1 MIKLMQL
8 YPEHLNLNGDG
19 GNLLVLEKRIAWG
32 GLNSKRIEHRPGQ
45 SESERPDILLI
56 GHGSTDAWRQ
66 IYADFVR
73 LAPTIRQWM
82 QNGTL
87 VIAIS
92 SGYAAMH
99 GLFDELPRSIDRVER
114 KSKFCVA
121 EFEGQEIYG
130 YLNSDLELEP
140 IARHGLIL
148 GSLLHGPL
156 LAKNSWLAD
165 SIIEDARGSLN
176 RAEIDAS
183 SFDLVADLELAAREL
198 ASEQAKD

>member
-32 GLNSKRIEHRPGQ
+32 GLTSKRIEHRPGQ

-165 SIIEDARGSLN
+165 SIIEDARGSLS
-176 RAEIDAS
+176 RGQIDAS